1 MVVAVVS
8 GGQQRADGAGYR
20 SPAGD
25 RERAAF
31 AEVILHVNDDERA
44 HGVTLR
50 GGCPLH
56 PRNGGLRPPLP
67 LREAAAGLTSLRR
80 WRRRPWGWPG
90 SRGTAAW
97 RRKAA
102 RRAPPGAASVP
113 RPAARAR
120 RSSRRG

>member
-8 GGQQRADGAGYR
+8 GGQERADGAGYR
-20 SPAGD
+20 GPAGD

-50 GGCPLH
+50 GGTTPCP
-56 PRNGGLRPPLP
+56 RYGKASPPVP
-67 LREAAAGLTSLRR
+67 PREAAAGITPLRCCG
-80 WRRRPWGWPG
+80 RRPWGWPG

-97 RRKAA
+97 RRRAV
-102 RRAPPGAASVP
+102 RRAPPRAANVP
-113 RPAARAR
+113 RPA
-120 RSSRRG
+120 